1 MNLCVCA
8 YVCMVCAVSLCTVC
22 LHRAF
27 LFQAPAYS
35 ATDLLLLRV
44 LVQRRTLHGRS
55 KSSTPSPNT
64 YGVPGLSAVHV
75 AIAEG
80 QRMVRART
88 HARTHTH
95 THTHTCAK
103 CILASLCAV
112 WPEGKAVCADCAV
125 ACGHRFGLPVASC
138 LGYVSAGLGAWPG
151 CGAAEVRGSSVRELK
166 AVHAGTMPSHP
177 LVGPLCPKGGTEP
190 IKRLSLISSSLD
202 LDRASAPHAASV
214 R

>member
-1 MNLCVCA
+1 MEEARAAHRLQTPTACQASVLC
-8 YVCMVCAVSLCTVC
+8 M
-22 LHRAF
+22 
-27 LFQAPAYS
+27 
-35 ATDLLLLRV
+35 LLLQRV
-44 LVQRRTLHGRS
+44 
-55 KSSTPSPNT
+55 
-64 YGVPGLSAVHV
+64 SAWC
-75 AIAEG
+75 A
-80 QRMVRART
+80 RART
-88 HARTHTH
+88 HAHTH